1 MARTV
6 LVTGGSS
13 GIGRAIAA
21 RFAADGAQVFI
32 TGRTGRTVAR
42 AAEELDRDTPGNVV
56 GVVCDSTD
64 SGQLIALCA
73 RLDEGVDVLV
83 NASGGL
89 VPAQPDEGGPTV
101 DAGADA
107 EGVDAESADAGADA
121 GDDTGAGARDVAGAE
136 AGAEAGAV
144 EGSDAVGSV
153 AAAPVNPLEELRDT
167 WHAYVTQNV
176 LGAVLTTAAVRDL
189 LGPGSAIVS
198 IGSIGAE
205 RRGGAYGA
213 AKAALA
219 AWSAGLSAELG
230 PKGVT
235 VNVVSPG
242 YIEST
247 GFFQGAMTEAR
258 HDLLVAETHNRRAGT
273 TQDVAEL
280 VFFLA
285 SPGARHVTG
294 QTLHVNGGA
303 FTTR

>member
-32 TGRTGRTVAR
+32 TGRTGETVAA

-64 SGQLIALCA
+64 SGQLIALSA
-73 RLDEGVDVLV
+73 RLDGGVDVLV

-89 VPAQPDEGGPTV
+89 VPAQPEASGITEDRVGGGGS
-101 DAGADA
+101 DADSGDR
-107 EGVDAESADAGADA
+107 GDPGDGGDA
-121 GDDTGAGARDVAGAE
+121 GDRGDSGDGDSGT
-136 AGAEAGAV
+136 
-144 EGSDAVGSV
+144 
-153 AAAPVNPLEELRDT
+153 AATNPLEELRET
-167 WHAYVTQNV
+167 WQAYVAQNV

-189 LGPGSAIVS
+189 LGPGSTVIS

-230 PKGVT
+230 PNGVT

-247 GFFQGAMTEAR
+247 GFFQGGMTEAR
-258 HDLLVAETHNRRAGT
+258 HDLLVAETHDRRAGT

-285 SPGARHVTG
+285 SPGARHITG

>member
-32 TGRTGRTVAR
+32 TGRTKRTVAQ
-42 AAEELDRDTPGNVV
+42 AAELLDADTPGNVV

-64 SGQLIALCA
+64 TEQLIALSA
-73 RLDEGVDVLV
+73 RLDEGLDVLV

-89 VPAQPDEGGPTV
+89 VPAT
-101 DAGADA
+101 
-107 EGVDAESADAGADA
+107 A
-121 GDDTGAGARDVAGAE
+121 GDDPD
-136 AGAEAGAV
+136 
-144 EGSDAVGSV
+144 GSTDDPGDET
-153 AAAPVNPLEELRDT
+153 AAAAAAGDTDEADDGGEPDDSNPLEDLRET
-167 WHAYVTQNV
+167 WHAYVGQNV

-189 LGPGSAIVS
+189 LGPGAAVVS
-198 IGSIGAE
+198 VGSIGAE

-230 PKGVT
+230 PNGVT

-247 GFFQGAMTEAR
+247 GFFQGGMTAAR
-258 HDLLVAETHNRRAGT
+258 HELLVAETHNRRAGT
-273 TQDVAEL
+273 PQDVAEV

-285 SPGARHVTG
+285 SPGARHITG

>member
-6 LVTGGSS
+6 VVTGGSS

-32 TGRTGRTVAR
+32 TGRTGRTVAE
-42 AAEELDRDTPGNVV
+42 AAEALDRDTPGNVI
-56 GVVCDSTD
+56 GVVCDSADTD
-64 SGQLIALCA
+64 QLLALAA
-73 RLDEGVDVLV
+73 RLEEGVDVLV

-89 VPAQPDEGGPTV
+89 VPYIDDEDDDGEEDDESATAEPESG
-101 DAGADA
+101 DDADA
-107 EGVDAESADAGADA
+107 DAYDEADADA
-121 GDDTGAGARDVAGAE
+121 HVDPDGEDSAADTGPAL
-136 AGAEAGAV
+136 
-144 EGSDAVGSV
+144 
-153 AAAPVNPLEELRDT
+153 NPLEDLRDT
-167 WHAYVTQNV
+167 WIAYVRQNV
-176 LGAVLTTAAVRDL
+176 LGAVLTTAALRDL
-189 LGPGSAIVS
+189 LGPGSAVLS

-230 PKGVT
+230 PTGVT

-242 YIEST
+242 YIENT
-247 GFFQGAMTEAR
+247 GFFQGAMTDAR
-258 HDLLVAETHNRRAGT
+258 HDLLVAETHDRRAGT
-273 TQDVAEL
+273 PEDVAEL

>member
-6 LVTGGSS
+6 VVTGAGS

-32 TGRTGRTVAR
+32 TGRTETTIRRT
-42 AAEELDRDTPGNVV
+42 AEELDEDTPGNVV

-64 SGQLIALCA
+64 PKRLRALVS
-73 RLDEGVDVLV
+73 RLGRRVDVLV

-89 VPAQPDEGGPTV
+89 VPAES
-101 DAGADA
+101 AAA
-107 EGVDAESADAGADA
+107 WGVDEDGSGQAHGNAHGVGVGDGVGDGGGQRVADGVAD
-121 GDDTGAGARDVAGAE
+121 GGEPSGGGE
-136 AGAEAGAV
+136 PG
-144 EGSDAVGSV
+144 
-153 AAAPVNPLEELRDT
+153 PVIEPEEDPLESLKQI
-167 WHAYVTQNV
+167 WNAYVAQNV

-189 LGPGSAIVS
+189 LGPGSSVVS
-198 IGSIGAE
+198 LGSIGAE

-230 PKGVT
+230 PRGVT
-235 VNVVSPG
+235 VNVVAPG
-242 YIEST
+242 YIEGT
-247 GFFQGAMTEAR
+247 GFFLGAMSDAR
-258 HDLLVAETHNRRAGT
+258 HELLVGETYDGRAGT
-273 TQDVAEL
+273 PEDVAEL

-285 SPGARHVTG
+285 SPGARHLTG
-294 QTLHVNGGA
+294 QTVHLNGGA

>member
-32 TGRTGRTVAR
+32 TGRTGETVAR
-42 AAEELDRDTPGNVV
+42 AAGELDRDTPGNVV

-64 SGQLIALCA
+64 SGQLIALSA

-89 VPAQPDEGGPTV
+89 VPAQPDEGEP
-101 DAGADA
+101 DADGGADA
-107 EGVDAESADAGADA
+107 VGADEGDDAG
-121 GDDTGAGARDVAGAE
+121 AGAE
-136 AGAEAGAV
+136 AGADDGSGA
-144 EGSDAVGSV
+144 AGSV
-153 AAAPVNPLEELRDT
+153 AAALMNPLEELRDT
-167 WHAYVTQNV
+167 WHAYLTQNV

-189 LGPGSAIVS
+189 LGPGSTVVS

-230 PKGVT
+230 PNGVT

-242 YIEST
+242 YVEST
-247 GFFQGAMTEAR
+247 GFFQGGMTEAR

-273 TQDVAEL
+273 AQDVAEL

>member
-1 MARTV
+1 VQAVARTV
-6 LVTGGSS
+6 VVTGASS

-32 TGRTGRTVAR
+32 TGRTEKTIKAA
-42 AAEELDRDTPGNVV
+42 AAELDDDTPGNVI

-64 SGQLIALCA
+64 PRRLSALVS
-73 RLDEGVDVLV
+73 RLGERVDVLV

-89 VPAQPDEGGPTV
+89 VPAESEADGDGYADEDGAGVEVAGGDGGEDAEASASAVREGEAGVDLDADIADDVERSVRRGPDE
-101 DAGADA
+101 D
-107 EGVDAESADAGADA
+107 
-121 GDDTGAGARDVAGAE
+121 
-136 AGAEAGAV
+136 
-144 EGSDAVGSV
+144 
-153 AAAPVNPLEELRDT
+153 PLESLKQT
-167 WHAYVTQNV
+167 WNAYVAQNV

-189 LGPGSAIVS
+189 LRPGSSVVS

-230 PKGVT
+230 PRGVT
-235 VNVVSPG
+235 VNVVAPG
-242 YIEST
+242 YIEGT
-247 GFFQGAMTEAR
+247 GFFLGSMNEAR
-258 HDLLVAETHNRRAGT
+258 HELLVSETYDRRAGT
-273 TQDVAEL
+273 PEDVAEL

-285 SPGARHVTG
+285 SDGARHLTG
-294 QTLHVNGGA
+294 QTIHLNGGA